1 MHRLPKINYYDI
13 ERIIEFDFVRATE
26 AAALNSLRWL
36 GRGDKEAA
44 DAAACDALRGMFDL
58 MNICGE
64 VVIGEGIKDEAP
76 GIFKGE
82 QLGTW
87 MPGSPQFD
95 IALDPIDGT
104 TNISKGAPNSISCI
118 AAASPEE
125 GVKVAL
131 RDIPS
136 FYMMKL
142 AYGPR
147 VLQHMQISGI
157 ETIKI
162 ESPIEETLL
171 VIAQALNKRVQDV
184 VVTMLD
190 RPRHQEMVAEIRR
203 VGASLRLISDGDI
216 AAAMAPS
223 ITDSGIDLYLGI
235 GGSPEAVLAAA
246 GIKCLGGDM
255 QCVMWPR
262 DEKERKKLIEDGYE
276 KELDRIYS
284 ADDLANGKN
293 IVFCATGISD
303 SALLRG
309 VRSQGAT
316 AITHS
321 ILMRAKSRT
330 VRFIRASHDLS
341 QKTIRLRTTNREA
354 HI

>member
-1 MHRLPKINYYDI
+1 
-13 ERIIEFDFVRATE
+13 
-26 AAALNSLRWL
+26 
-36 GRGDKEAA
+36 
-44 DAAACDALRGMFDL
+44 
-58 MNICGE
+58 
-64 VVIGEGIKDEAP
+64 
-76 GIFKGE
+76 
-82 QLGTW
+82 

-147 VLQHMQISGI
+147 VVQHMQITGL
-157 ETIKI
+157 ETIKL

-171 VIAQALNKRVQDV
+171 LVAQALNKRVQDV

-190 RPRHQEMVAEIRR
+190 RPRHKEIVAEIRQ
-203 VGASLRLISDGDI
+203 VGASLRMISDGDI

-223 ITDSGIDLYLGI
+223 LTDSGVDLYFGI

-255 QCVMWPR
+255 QCMMWPR
-262 DEKERKKLIEDGYE
+262 DEKERKSLIADGHE
-276 KELDRIYS
+276 ADLGRVFL

-293 IVFCATGISD
+293 IIFCATGISD

-309 VRSQGAT
+309 VKSQGAT
-316 AITHS
+316 ATTYS

-330 VRFIRASHDLS
+330 VRFIRASHDL
-341 QKTIRLRTTNREA
+341 QNKTIRLRSDNRE
-354 HI
+354 HKI

>member
-1 MHRLPKINYYDI
+1 MRLPKQNYYDI

-36 GRGDKEAA
+36 GRGEKEKA
-44 DAAACDALRGMFDL
+44 DEAACDAMRGMFDL

-64 VVIGEGIKDEAP
+64 VVIGEGIKDDAP

-87 MPGSPQFD
+87 LPGSPQFD
-95 IALDPIDGT
+95 IAIDPIDGT

-136 FYMMKL
+136 FYMSKL
-142 AYGPR
+142 SYGPA
-147 VLQHMQISGI
+147 VIECVEKSGKKIALQDSIA
-157 ETIKI
+157 
-162 ESPIEETLL
+162 ETLGL
-171 VIAQALNKRVQDV
+171 VAEALDKRIQDV
-184 VVTMLD
+184 VVMMLD
-190 RPRHQEMVAEIRR
+190 RPRHKEIVQEIRAA
-203 VGASLRLISDGDI
+203 GASLRMISDGDI
-216 AAAMAPS
+216 AAAMAPAIAES
-223 ITDSGIDLYLGI
+223 NVDLYMGM

-255 QCVMWPR
+255 QCQIWPR
-262 DEKERKKLIEDGYE
+262 DDKERKLLIADGHE
-276 KELDRIYS
+276 ADLDRIFT

-293 IVFCATGISD
+293 IIFCATGISD

-309 VRSQGAT
+309 VRSQGSK

-321 ILMRAKSRT
+321 ILMRAKSKT
-330 VRFIRASHDLS
+330 VRFIRATHDL
-341 QKTIRLRTTNREA
+341 QNKTIRLRSDNRE
-354 HI
+354 HMI

>member
-1 MHRLPKINYYDI
+1 MHRLPKISYYDI

-36 GRGDKEAA
+36 GRGDKEQA
-44 DAAACDALRGMFDL
+44 DAAACDAMRGMFDL

-64 VVIGEGIKDEAP
+64 VVIGEGIKDDAP

-171 VIAQALNKRVQDV
+171 VVASALN
-184 VVTMLD
+184 
-190 RPRHQEMVAEIRR
+190 
-203 VGASLRLISDGDI
+203 
-216 AAAMAPS
+216 
-223 ITDSGIDLYLGI
+223 
-235 GGSPEAVLAAA
+235 
-246 GIKCLGGDM
+246 
-255 QCVMWPR
+255 
-262 DEKERKKLIEDGYE
+262 
-276 KELDRIYS
+276 
-284 ADDLANGKN
+284 
-293 IVFCATGISD
+293 
-303 SALLRG
+303 
-309 VRSQGAT
+309 
-316 AITHS
+316 
-321 ILMRAKSRT
+321 
-330 VRFIRASHDLS
+330 
-341 QKTIRLRTTNREA
+341 
-354 HI
+354 